1 MGQIK
6 NIKLH
11 IVTDIKIKMI
21 VKRLIRCHCGISYH
35 KTDRDDNHKGASNN
49 FVYKSSFRPRKISKA
64 SENPK
69 VSGKTAIKSKE
80 FGLVSKAG
88 HCLNYV
94 NSFRPVGLI
103 PPIKSPSSMNTATS
117 DTSSKKKREQMIRYT
132 KPDFS
137 NTSNRDALL
146 LWSMRVVQLAESY
159 RMAECIVARAPW
171 TLCNIR

>member
-35 KTDRDDNHKGASNN
+35 TTDIDDNHKGASNN
-49 FVYKSSFRPRKISKA
+49 FVYKSSFRPREI
-64 SENPK
+64 PK
-69 VSGKTAIKSKE
+69 VSGKTAKKSKE

-94 NSFRPVGLI
+94 NSFRPVELT

-146 LWSMRVVQLAESY
+146 LWNMRVVQLAESY